1 MYRVRKKI
9 KRFILYL
16 IIWLLLYGLIFV
28 FVDIQFSSKN
38 TDKIM
43 VWVGGLL
50 TFILVIINAILI
62 GIGIGL
68 TYYYR

>member
-1 MYRVRKKI
+1 VYRVRKKI

-50 TFILVIINAILI
+50 TFILVFI
-62 GIGIGL
+62 GVGIPFIKK
-68 TYYYR
+68 TR